1 MGALLEITLPVFL
14 VISFG
19 WAARWRNWFSDDAI
33 DTLMR
38 FSQNFAI
45 PLLLFRAISTLD
57 LGQGYDPRLLASYY
71 TGSLAGFLA
80 GMLGARLLFGRDWQD
95 SVAIGFAALFANTVL
110 LGLPIMERAFGPDA
124 LGPNYA
130 IISIH
135 APFCYVLGIT
145 TMESI
150 RNRGHGLGA
159 SLLRVARAILSN
171 PLVQAIIA
179 GFVVNLTG
187 LALPQPLT
195 HAFDLVIRAALPTA
209 LFALGGI
216 LYRYRPEGDWR
227 EVAWVIAISLMLHPL
242 IAYTLSSQVFDL
254 PVGMVRSATL
264 TAAMAPGVNAYIFAN
279 MYGRARRVAATAV
292 LAGTAASILSVTF
305 WLTVLGA

>member
-1 MGALLEITLPVFL
+1 MG
-14 VISFG
+14 
-19 WAARWRNWFSDDAI
+19 
-33 DTLMR
+33 
-38 FSQNFAI
+38 
-45 PLLLFRAISTLD
+45 
-57 LGQGYDPRLLASYY
+57 
-71 TGSLAGFLA
+71 
-80 GMLGARLLFGRDWQD
+80 
-95 SVAIGFAALFANTVL
+95 
-110 LGLPIMERAFGPDA
+110 
-124 LGPNYA
+124 
-130 IISIH
+130 
-135 APFCYVLGIT
+135 
-145 TMESI
+145 
-150 RNRGHGLGA
+150 
-159 SLLRVARAILSN
+159 
-171 PLVQAIIA
+171 LVQAIIA

>member
-1 MGALLEITLPVFL
+1 VGALLEITLPVFL

-80 GMLGARLLFGRDWQD
+80 GMLGARFLFGRDWQD

-110 LGLPIMERAFGPDA
+110 LGLPITERAFGPGA

-159 SLLRVARAILSN
+159 SLLRVVRSILSN
-171 PLVQAIIA
+171 PLVLAIIA
-179 GFVVNLTG
+179 GFVVNLASV
-187 LALPQPLT
+187 ALPQPLT

-242 IAYTLSSQVFDL
+242 IAYTLSSRIFHL
-254 PVGMVRSATL
+254 PQGMVNSATL